1 MNINIDLNDLK
12 ERAKDLAQTGV
23 AKALELTDTGVN
35 KAKQL
40 AEISKLKVLNLGEQ
54 DAIRR
59 AYMDLGRLYYAE
71 RGSAP
76 EAAYADLCDKITRSK
91 AQIQVNEQRIADL
104 KSSGNLTDEEV
115 EHACE
120 ADFEDADWEFV
131 GNTPTEDAQTAAPQ
145 AEAEAQADDADAS
158 DFEEPEV
165 KTDDQV

>member
-23 AKALELTDTGVN
+23 AKALELTDTGVS

-40 AEISKLKVLNLGEQ
+40 AEISKLKVLNLSEQ

-120 ADFEDADWEFV
+120 SDFEDADWEYV
-131 GNTPTEDAQTAAPQ
+131 GNTPTEDTASQAD
-145 AEAEAQADDADAS
+145 AEAEAEAA

>member
-23 AKALELTDTGVN
+23 AKALELTDTGVS

-40 AEISKLKVLNLGEQ
+40 AEISKLKVLNLSEQ

-120 ADFEDADWEFV
+120 SDFEDADWEYV
-131 GNTPTEDAQTAAPQ
+131 GNTPTEDTASQAD
-145 AEAEAQADDADAS
+145 AEAEADAA

>member
-23 AKALELTDTGVN
+23 AKALELTDTGVS

-40 AEISKLKVLNLGEQ
+40 AEISKLKVLNLSEQ

-120 ADFEDADWEFV
+120 SDFEDADWEYV
-131 GNTPTEDAQTAAPQ
+131 GNTPTEDTAPQ
-145 AEAEAQADDADAS
+145 ADAEAEAEAA

>member
-12 ERAKDLAQTGV
+12 ERAKDLAQTGM

-40 AEISKLKVLNLGEQ
+40 AEISKLKVLNLSEQ
-54 DAIRR
+54 DSIRR
-59 AYMDLGRLYYAE
+59 AYMELGRLYYAE

-131 GNTPTEDAQTAAPQ
+131 GSTTDGDTAVQ
-145 AEAEAQADDADAS
+145 DEATDADA
-158 DFEEPEV
+158 DDTDEV
-165 KTDDQV
+165 KPDSQE

>member
-40 AEISKLKVLNLGEQ
+40 AEISKLKVLNLSEQ
-54 DAIRR
+54 DSIRR
-59 AYMDLGRLYYAE
+59 AYMELGRLYYAE

-131 GNTPTEDAQTAAPQ
+131 GSTTDGDTAVQ
-145 AEAEAQADDADAS
+145 DEATDADA
-158 DFEEPEV
+158 DDTDEV
-165 KTDDQV
+165 KPDSQE

>member
-23 AKALELTDTGVN
+23 AKALELTDTGVS

-40 AEISKLKVLNLGEQ
+40 AEISKLKVLNLSEQ

-120 ADFEDADWEFV
+120 SDFEDADWEYV
-131 GNTPTEDAQTAAPQ
+131 GNTPTEDTAPQ
-145 AEAEAQADDADAS
+145 ADAEAT

>member
-23 AKALELTDTGVN
+23 AKALELTDTGVS

-40 AEISKLKVLNLGEQ
+40 AEISKLKVLNLSEQ

-76 EAAYADLCDKITRSK
+76 EAAYADLCDKITHSK

-120 ADFEDADWEFV
+120 SDFEDADWEYV
-131 GNTPTEDAQTAAPQ
+131 GNTPTEDTAPQ
-145 AEAEAQADDADAS
+145 ADAEAEAEAA

>member
-1 MNINIDLNDLK
+1 MNINIDFNDLK
-12 ERAKDLAQTGV
+12 ERAKDLAQTGM

-40 AEISKLKVLNLGEQ
+40 AEISKLKVLNLSEQ
-54 DAIRR
+54 DSIRR
-59 AYMDLGRLYYAE
+59 AYMELGRLYYAE

-131 GNTPTEDAQTAAPQ
+131 GSTTDGDTAVQ
-145 AEAEAQADDADAS
+145 DEATDADA
-158 DFEEPEV
+158 DDTDEV
-165 KTDDQV
+165 KPDSQA

>member
-23 AKALELTDTGVN
+23 AKALELTDTGVS

-40 AEISKLKVLNLGEQ
+40 AEISKLKVLNLSEQ

-120 ADFEDADWEFV
+120 SDFEDADWEYV
-131 GNTPTEDAQTAAPQ
+131 GNTPTEDTAFQAD
-145 AEAEAQADDADAS
+145 AEAEADVA

>member
-40 AEISKLKVLNLGEQ
+40 AEISKLKVLNLSEQ

-104 KSSGNLTDEEV
+104 KTSGNLTDEEV
-115 EHACE
+115 EHACS
-120 ADFEDADWEFV
+120 ADFEDADWEYV
-131 GNTPTEDAQTAAPQ
+131 GSTSDEDAATQGTASQ
-145 AEAEAQADDADAS
+145 EEATDADA
-158 DFEEPEV
+158 DDTDAV

>member
-23 AKALELTDTGVN
+23 AKALELTDTGVS

-40 AEISKLKVLNLGEQ
+40 AEISKLKVLNLSEQ

-120 ADFEDADWEFV
+120 SDFEDADWEYV
-131 GNTPTEDAQTAAPQ
+131 GNTPTEDTAPQ
-145 AEAEAQADDADAS
+145 ADAEAEADAA

>member
-12 ERAKDLAQTGV
+12 ERAKDLAQTGM

-40 AEISKLKVLNLGEQ
+40 AEISKLKVLNLSEQ
-54 DAIRR
+54 DSIRR
-59 AYMDLGRLYYAE
+59 AYMELGRLYYAE

-131 GNTPTEDAQTAAPQ
+131 GSTTDGDTAVQ
-145 AEAEAQADDADAS
+145 DEATDADA
-158 DFEEPEV
+158 DDTDEV
-165 KTDDQV
+165 KPDGQE

>member
-1 MNINIDLNDLK
+1 MNINIDFNDLK
-12 ERAKDLAQTGV
+12 ERAKDLAQTGM

-40 AEISKLKVLNLGEQ
+40 AEISKLKVLNLSEQ
-54 DAIRR
+54 DSIRR
-59 AYMDLGRLYYAE
+59 AYMELGRLYYAE

-120 ADFEDADWEFV
+120 ADFEDADWEYV
-131 GNTPTEDAQTAAPQ
+131 GSTTDGDTAVQ
-145 AEAEAQADDADAS
+145 DEATDADA
-158 DFEEPEV
+158 DDTDEV
-165 KTDDQV
+165 KPDSQE